1 MQSSI
6 LDYTFYLGV
15 PQFIYFFET
24 QEVFKKNLFILLFIF
39 IFGCVGSSLLHAG
52 FLQLQRGRATLC
64 CDVRASHCG
73 GFCCCGARALE
84 RRLSSCSTQAQLL
97 YGMWDLPG
105 PGLEP
110 VSPVLAGG
118 FPTTAPPGKPSPIY
132 ELGYILKVNLWVGYL
147 ISLQK

>member
-39 IFGCVGSSLLHAG
+39 IFGCVGSSLLHVS

-73 GFCCCGARALE
+73 GFCCCGARALGV
-84 RRLSSCSTQAQLL
+84 RASVVVARGLQSAGSVVAAHRLSCSTACGIFLGQGSNPCPLHWQADSQPPRHQ
-97 YGMWDLPG
+97 G
-105 PGLEP
+105 
-110 VSPVLAGG
+110 SPPQ
-118 FPTTAPPGKPSPIY
+118 FM
-132 ELGYILKVNLWVGYL
+132 NWV
-147 ISLQK
+147 IF